1 MSSRL
6 LRVMPPPNSSSTPQS
21 VLAATS
27 FQVTRPMATTVTAA
41 ASATTVSGATMPKVA
56 LIWVPMIHAMAVMMN
71 TSMVS
76 TRGRFQGMGSPLTSI
91 FIFRFGRSTTYIEN
105 STSGVSASI
114 MGRPYF
120 IQPAKS
126 RSSALAAMALGGEP
140 TSEPRPPTLEA

>member
-1 MSSRL
+1 
-6 LRVMPPPNSSSTPQS
+6 
-21 VLAATS
+21 
-27 FQVTRPMATTVTAA
+27 
-41 ASATTVSGATMPKVA
+41 
-56 LIWVPMIHAMAVMMN
+56 MIHAMAVMMN